1 MAWSYPILVP
11 RASGKEAAA
20 TDGVARHD
28 ELCGAELRS
37 EAACGFEEAIDVFA
51 LAGHQT
57 LQEKLRLQRCRTRR
71 GERGNKDDIANPRP
85 LNEIFVDGRSPI
97 KEVQPHA
104 MISHALVVLGQM
116 AL

>member
-57 LQEKLRLQRCRTRR
+57 LRESSDCKDVGLGEGKEGTRTTLR
-71 GERGNKDDIANPRP
+71 I
-85 LNEIFVDGRSPI
+85 
-97 KEVQPHA
+97 
-104 MISHALVVLGQM
+104 LVL
-116 AL
+116 